1 VTGVAWWGTQ
11 QTLHSSD
18 VPDNFF
24 LSSSDYIG
32 ADRTNASNWRAL
44 AIGNFD
50 NAFNYY
56 VRAQA
61 VDVGTL
67 EGTTGQV
74 YGMRIAEPA
83 IEFRSEGVISN
94 VAMGAWM
101 PADYGFRGGPNN
113 LQPSPIKVS
122 SGEVQVAGLALMGNV
137 RLDNSQN
144 TVAYAGVRLRTSSQT
159 AGNYTVQNYELTGFS
174 PVLFS
179 CAENANITLR
189 FGNNI
194 ASSGTAGTNTLV
206 YNNSYSNI
214 RLFNSE
220 ATPAIASNVS
230 SPALSS
236 SYWRQLGP
244 AFEGVIDNFGKFTGS
259 QNRSWSQIFVAP
271 NESSGW
277 EGVFG
282 NYNTVS
288 NATSNTRTTGM
299 IGSDGLQIVN
309 FGGNTPTTIF
319 RQAGSGDLPILDPPT
334 NIFGAPIPG
343 GIGAYTNWNPLN
355 VRVRSIGQGIEIE
368 DVRTANQ
375 SVVL

>member
-1 VTGVAWWGTQ
+1 VAGVAWWGTQ
-11 QTLHSSD
+11 QTLHSTD

-24 LSSSDYIG
+24 PSSSDYVG
-32 ADRTNASNWRAL
+32 ADRTIASNWRSL

-50 NAFNYY
+50 NALNYY
-56 VRAQA
+56 LRAQA

-74 YGMRIAEPA
+74 YGMRISRPA
-83 IEFRSEGVISN
+83 IEFQSEGSILN

-101 PADYGFRGGPNN
+101 PADYNFRGAPNN
-113 LQPSPIKVS
+113 LQNSAIKVD

-144 TVAYAGVRLRTSSQT
+144 TGAYAGIRLRTGGDAGSYNVQT
-159 AGNYTVQNYELTGFS
+159 YELTGFS

-179 CAENANITLR
+179 CAQNADISLR
-189 FGNNI
+189 FGSLT
-194 ASSGTAGTNTLV
+194 ASSGITGTNTRV

-220 ATPAIASNVS
+220 ATPAIASNAS
-230 SPALSS
+230 SAASSS

-244 AFEGVIDNFGKFTGS
+244 AFQGVLDNFGKFTGS
-259 QNRSWSQIFVAP
+259 ANRSWTQFWVAP

-282 NYNTVS
+282 NYNTVA
-288 NATSNTRTTGM
+288 NATLNDRTTGM
-299 IGSDGLQIVN
+299 IGTDGLHIVN
-309 FGGNTPTTIF
+309 FGFNTETTIF
-319 RQAGSGDLPILDPPT
+319 RQAGSGALPILSPPT
-334 NIFGAPIPG
+334 NIFGTPIPG
-343 GIGAYTNWNPLN
+343 GIGAFTNWNPLN
-355 VRVRSIGQGIEIE
+355 VRVRSIGQGIEVE